1 MDALKSLTPET
12 FNAII
17 LAALGLSLALG
28 GWRFYKDMQ
37 RQPRPENDDE
47 LYLADMRLFYKQN
60 EDVIAL
66 SQDKPRS

>member
-12 FNAII
+12 FNII
-17 LAALGLSLALG
+17 IAAALGLSLLLA

-37 RQPRPENDDE
+37 RTPRPANEDE
-47 LYLADMRLFYKQN
+47 LYLADMRRFYKQN